1 MFESKC
7 TFLKLAVLLMALTLP
22 GSGQKSAGKKAAKES
37 RPLASSDH
45 ASAED
50 ISGMYS
56 FLHDGEF
63 LQIDLDQN
71 GVSGYISRQGEL
83 ESDRGQFL
91 DQFFNKADINGHDVS
106 FTTRAVH
113 GVWFEF
119 KGHFDRGNAKVRSD
133 DGYYLLKGTLTQYIS
148 DAGKTATSRSREVEF
163 KSLAQPS
170 D

>member
-1 MFESKC
+1 MFESKRA
-7 TFLKLAVLLMALTLP
+7 FLKLSILLMGLSLA
-22 GSGQKSAGKKAAKES
+22 GSAQKTAGKKADKES
-37 RPLASSDH
+37 KQIAATERVT
-45 ASAED
+45 AED

-56 FLHDGEF
+56 FLHEGEF

-91 DQFFNKADINGHDVS
+91 DQFFDKADIKGHDVS

-119 KGHFDRGNAKVRSD
+119 KGRFNRGNAKVRSD
-133 DGYYLLKGTLTQYIS
+133 DGYYLLKGTLTQYTS

-163 KSLAQPS
+163 KSLAQPA